1 MVTAQG
7 GNKKLSETAMSR
19 VTKLFS
25 IMSSIFLLIMSF
37 HTYGERLSISQEYNS
52 ASGSTF
58 VNTTPQS
65 GFCIEHA
72 PLCTDGK
79 TFSLSLHLTATLM
92 KTWILANAA
101 PRDGVYIKLPGV
113 GGDVRVINA
122 EGKIT
127 TVHFR
132 IVGLAANY
140 NTHYDWD
147 LTDHINSWVGG
158 SFATAP
164 SPCTSSG
171 IGVALTRDYQFMWRW
186 PKSAVACYKT
196 AAMDLENEPYLL
208 NELSIIYELTNA
220 SPQLL
225 VSGDYT
231 GTLHYSVGPGGDI
244 DFGDAFVASDT
255 SGIDIDFRLT
265 VKNEFKITTTADDRQ
280 VALQPCKP
288 GKICTPDEGEANWER
303 WMVSRVTPQLTG
315 RSNFGI
321 TSTGNFTVYLACADG
336 QVGQDCALKSDNTG
350 QLVPFRASLNL
361 PTNIVDSTTGA
372 TVVQRHL
379 NAGKDPSQNIF
390 TTKSAGQ
397 DQKGSIDFLVPQR
410 DVEAMLS
417 TRPDTYRGGATVIFD
432 QSIN

>member
-1 MVTAQG
+1 
-7 GNKKLSETAMSR
+7 MSR
-19 VTKLFS
+19 VTRLFS
-25 IMSSIFLLIMSF
+25 IISSILLFIVSF

-52 ASGSTF
+52 ASGNTF

-65 GFCIEHA
+65 GLCINHA
-72 PLCTDGK
+72 YLCTDGK
-79 TFSLSLHLTATLM
+79 TFSISLNLTASLM
-92 KTWILANAA
+92 KAWILTNAA
-101 PRDGVYIKLPGV
+101 PRDGFYLKIPAV
-113 GGDVRVINA
+113 GRDVRVIND
-122 EGKIT
+122 EGQIT

-132 IVGLAANY
+132 TVGLAATY
-140 NTHYDWD
+140 NTHFDWNWTPGNHD
-147 LTDHINSWVGG
+147 DSWVDG

-171 IGVALTRDYQFMWRW
+171 LGLSLPRSFEFMWKW
-186 PKSAVACYKT
+186 PVSDAACYKIAT
-196 AAMDLENEPYLL
+196 RDLENEPYLL
-208 NELSIIYELTNA
+208 NDLSIIYEITNS

-231 GTLHYSVGPGGDI
+231 GTLHLSVAPGGDI
-244 DFGDAFVASDT
+244 DFGDAYVASD
-255 SGIDIDFRLT
+255 SSIDIDFRLT

-280 VALQPCKP
+280 VALQPCKS
-288 GKICTPDEGEANWER
+288 GQVCTPDQGEANWER

-321 TSTGNFTVYLACADG
+321 TSTGSFTVYLACADG

-361 PTNIVDSTTGA
+361 PTNIVDNATGA

-379 NAGKDPSQNIF
+379 NVGKDPSQNIF
-390 TTKSAGQ
+390 TTKSYGQ

-417 TRPDTYRGGATVIFD
+417 TRPDTYRGGVTVMFD